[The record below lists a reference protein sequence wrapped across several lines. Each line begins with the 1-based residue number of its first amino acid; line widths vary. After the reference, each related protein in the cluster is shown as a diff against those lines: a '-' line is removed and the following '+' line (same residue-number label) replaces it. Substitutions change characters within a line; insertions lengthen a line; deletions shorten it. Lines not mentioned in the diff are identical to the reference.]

1 MADSDHV
8 RMLSSIVAGIVNL
21 KATYYEIKISFVCL
35 TGPTSPTILICLT
48 GPTSPTTFNFH
59 NHPYCGSMRPLLY
72 SFVFPSLTEGNFLK
86 IKIDNI

>member
-21 KATYYEIKISFVCL
+21 KATYYEIKISFV
-35 TGPTSPTILICLT
+35 CLT